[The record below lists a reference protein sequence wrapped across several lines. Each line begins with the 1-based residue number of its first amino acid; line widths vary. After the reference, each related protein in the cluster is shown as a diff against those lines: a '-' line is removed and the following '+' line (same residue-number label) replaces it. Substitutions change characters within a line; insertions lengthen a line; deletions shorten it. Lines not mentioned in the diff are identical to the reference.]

1 SIPSSLMASKLGDSL
16 NFSSRAKIA
25 IWLALVAVGVCGRLW
40 QPAYNVTPFAA
51 IGLAAGSLFGISLA
65 AASVPI
71 VALVIS
77 NMVLP
82 GYGSTIMTFV
92 VYVSLACPV
101 LFGSLVQRQGW
112 IAVLGGSLASS
123 LIFFI
128 TTNFATWALSE
139 LYPHTLSGL
148 TTCYIAAL
156 PFYRWMPVGD
166 AVWSISLFSTLVAVG
181 RIQQL
186 VQPVQ
191 AIPVTTGHQQTV
203 DRLTDEQRGRQ

>member
-1 SIPSSLMASKLGDSL
+1 MDSKLGDSL

-25 IWLALVAVGVCGRLW
+25 LWLALVAIGVCGRLW
-40 QPAYNVTPFAA
+40 QPTYNVTPFAA
-51 IGLAAGSLFGISLA
+51 IGLAAGSLFGISLTA
-65 AASVPI
+65 VAVPI

-77 NMVLP
+77 NMALP
-82 GYGSTIMTFV
+82 GYDSTVMALV
-92 VYVSLACPV
+92 VYVSFACPV
-101 LFGSLVQRQGW
+101 LFGSLVKRQGW
-112 IAVLGGSLASS
+112 VAVVGGSFASS
-123 LIFFI
+123 LIFFV
-128 TTNFATWALSE
+128 TTNFTTWALTQ
-139 LYPHTLSGL
+139 LYPHTLAGL

-166 AVWSISLFSTLVAVG
+166 VVWSIALFTALVAVG

-191 AIPVTTGHQQTV
+191 AIPVTTDHPQTV

>member
-1 SIPSSLMASKLGDSL
+1 MDSKLGDSL

-25 IWLALVAVGVCGRLW
+25 LWLALVAIGICGRLW
-40 QPAYNVTPFAA
+40 QPTYNVTPFAA
-51 IGLAAGSLFGISLA
+51 IGLAAGSLFGISLTA
-65 AASVPI
+65 VAVPI

-77 NMVLP
+77 NVALP
-82 GYGSTIMTFV
+82 GYGSITMALV
-92 VYVSLACPV
+92 VYVSFACPV
-101 LFGSLVQRQGW
+101 LFGSLVKRQGW
-112 IAVLGGSLASS
+112 VAVIGGSLASS
-123 LIFFI
+123 LIFFV
-128 TTNFATWALSE
+128 TTNFATWALTQ
-139 LYPHTLSGL
+139 LYPHTLAGL

-186 VQPVQ
+186 VQPIQ

-203 DRLTDEQRGRQ
+203 DRLTDEQSGRQ

>member
-1 SIPSSLMASKLGDSL
+1 MASKLGDSL

-101 LFGSLVQRQGW
+101 LFGGLVQRQGW

-166 AVWSISLFSTLVAVG
+166 VMWSISLFSTLVAIG

-186 VQPVQ
+186 VQPVR

>member
-1 SIPSSLMASKLGDSL
+1 MASKLGGSL

-25 IWLALVAVGVCGRLW
+25 LWLALVAVGICGRLW

-51 IGLAAGSLFGISLA
+51 IGLAAGSLFGISLTA
-65 AASVPI
+65 AAVPI

-77 NMVLP
+77 NMALP
-82 GYGSTIMTFV
+82 GYGSTVMALV
-92 VYVSLACPV
+92 VYVSLICPV

-112 IAVLGGSLASS
+112 VAVLGGSLASS
-123 LIFFI
+123 LIFFT
-128 TTNFATWALSE
+128 TTNFTTWALSE

-186 VQPVQ
+186 VQPIQ

>member
-1 SIPSSLMASKLGDSL
+1 MDSKLGDSL

-25 IWLALVAVGVCGRLW
+25 LWLALVAIGVCGRLW
-40 QPAYNVTPFAA
+40 QPTYNVTPFAA
-51 IGLAAGSLFGISLA
+51 IGLAAGSLFGISLTA
-65 AASVPI
+65 VAVPI

-77 NMVLP
+77 NMALP
-82 GYGSTIMTFV
+82 GYDSTVMALV
-92 VYVSLACPV
+92 VYVSFACPV
-101 LFGSLVQRQGW
+101 LFGGLVKRQGW
-112 IAVLGGSLASS
+112 VAVVGGSFASS
-123 LIFFI
+123 LIFFV
-128 TTNFATWALSE
+128 TTNFATWALTQ
-139 LYPHTLSGL
+139 LYPHTLAGL

-166 AVWSISLFSTLVAVG
+166 VVWSIALFTALVAVG

-191 AIPVTTGHQQTV
+191 AIPVTTDHPQTV

>member
-1 SIPSSLMASKLGDSL
+1 MASKLGDSL
-16 NFSSRAKIA
+16 KFSSRAKIA
-25 IWLALVAVGVCGRLW
+25 LWFALVAVGICGRLW

-65 AASVPI
+65 AATVPI

-77 NMVLP
+77 NMALP
-82 GYGSTIMTFV
+82 GYGSTVMAIV

-112 IAVLGGSLASS
+112 VAVLGGSLASS
-123 LIFFI
+123 LIFFT

>member
-1 SIPSSLMASKLGDSL
+1 MASKLGDSL
-16 NFSSRAKIA
+16 KFSSRAKIA
-25 IWLALVAVGVCGRLW
+25 LWLALVAVGICGRLW

-65 AASVPI
+65 AAAVPI

-82 GYGSTIMTFV
+82 GYGSTVMTLV
-92 VYVSLACPV
+92 IYASLACPI

-112 IAVLGGSLASS
+112 VAVLGGSLASS
-123 LIFFI
+123 LIFFT

-186 VQPVQ
+186 VQPVR

>member
-1 SIPSSLMASKLGDSL
+1 MASKLGDSL

-82 GYGSTIMTFV
+82 GYGSTIMTLV

-112 IAVLGGSLASS
+112 VAVIGGSLASS

>member
-1 SIPSSLMASKLGDSL
+1 MASKLGDSL
-16 NFSSRAKIA
+16 KFSSRAKIA
-25 IWLALVAVGVCGRLW
+25 LWFALVAVGICGRLW

-65 AASVPI
+65 AATVPI

-77 NMVLP
+77 NMALP
-82 GYGSTIMTFV
+82 GYGSTVMAIV

-112 IAVLGGSLASS
+112 VAVLGGSLASS
-123 LIFFI
+123 LIFFT

-203 DRLTDEQRGRQ
+203 DRLTDEQRG

>member
-1 SIPSSLMASKLGDSL
+1 MASKLGDSL

-82 GYGSTIMTFV
+82 GYGSTIMTLV

-112 IAVLGGSLASS
+112 VAVIGGSLASS

-148 TTCYIAAL
+148 TACYIAAL

-166 AVWSISLFSTLVAVG
+166 VVWSISLFSTLVAVG

-186 VQPVQ
+186 VQPVR

>member
-1 SIPSSLMASKLGDSL
+1 MASKLGDSL

-112 IAVLGGSLASS
+112 VAVLGGSLASS

-166 AVWSISLFSTLVAVG
+166 VMWSISLFSTLVAIG

-186 VQPVQ
+186 VQPVR

>member
-1 SIPSSLMASKLGDSL
+1 MASKLGDSL

-101 LFGSLVQRQGW
+101 LFGGLVQRQGW

>member
-1 SIPSSLMASKLGDSL
+1 MDSKLGVSL

-25 IWLALVAVGVCGRLW
+25 LWLALVAIGVCGRLW
-40 QPAYNVTPFAA
+40 QPTYNVTPFAA
-51 IGLAAGSLFGISLA
+51 IGLAAGSLFGISLTA
-65 AASVPI
+65 VAVPI

-77 NMVLP
+77 NVALP
-82 GYGSTIMTFV
+82 GYDSSAMALV
-92 VYVSLACPV
+92 VYVSFACPV
-101 LFGSLVQRQGW
+101 LFGSLVRRQGW
-112 IAVLGGSLASS
+112 VAVIGGSLASS
-123 LIFFI
+123 LIFFV
-128 TTNFATWALSE
+128 TTNFATWALTQ
-139 LYPHTLSGL
+139 LYPHTLAGL

-166 AVWSISLFSTLVAVG
+166 VVWSIGLFTVLVAVS

-191 AIPVTTGHQQTV
+191 AIPVTTDHPQTV

>member
-1 SIPSSLMASKLGDSL
+1 MDSKLGVSL

-25 IWLALVAVGVCGRLW
+25 LWLALVAIGVCGRLW
-40 QPAYNVTPFAA
+40 QPTYNVTPFAA
-51 IGLAAGSLFGISLA
+51 IGLAAGSLFGISLTA
-65 AASVPI
+65 VAVPI

-77 NMVLP
+77 NVALP
-82 GYGSTIMTFV
+82 GYDSTAMALV
-92 VYVSLACPV
+92 VYVSFACPV
-101 LFGSLVQRQGW
+101 LFGSLVKRQGW
-112 IAVLGGSLASS
+112 VAVIGGSLASS
-123 LIFFI
+123 LIFFA
-128 TTNFATWALSE
+128 TTNFATWALTQ
-139 LYPHTLSGL
+139 LYPHTLAGL

-166 AVWSISLFSTLVAVG
+166 VVWSIGLFTVLVAVS

-191 AIPVTTGHQQTV
+191 AIPVTTDHPQTV

>member
-1 SIPSSLMASKLGDSL
+1 MASKLGDSL

-25 IWLALVAVGVCGRLW
+25 LWFALVAVGICGRLW

-65 AASVPI
+65 AATVPI

-77 NMVLP
+77 NMALP
-82 GYGSTIMTFV
+82 GYGSTVMAIV

-112 IAVLGGSLASS
+112 VAVLGGSLASS
-123 LIFFI
+123 LIFFT

>member
-1 SIPSSLMASKLGDSL
+1 MASKLGDSL
-16 NFSSRAKIA
+16 KFSSRAKIA
-25 IWLALVAVGVCGRLW
+25 LWLALVAVGICGRLW

-51 IGLAAGSLFGISLA
+51 IGLAAGSLFGISLTA
-65 AASVPI
+65 AAVPI

-77 NMVLP
+77 NMALP
-82 GYGSTIMTFV
+82 GYGSTVMALV
-92 VYVSLACPV
+92 VYVSLICPV

-112 IAVLGGSLASS
+112 VAVLGGSLASS
-123 LIFFI
+123 LIFFT

-186 VQPVQ
+186 VQPIQ

>member
-1 SIPSSLMASKLGDSL
+1 MASKLGDSL
-16 NFSSRAKIA
+16 KFSSRAKIA
-25 IWLALVAVGVCGRLW
+25 LWFALVAVGICGRLW

-65 AASVPI
+65 AATVPI

-77 NMVLP
+77 NMALP
-82 GYGSTIMTFV
+82 GYGSTVMAIV

-112 IAVLGGSLASS
+112 VAVLGGSLASS
-123 LIFFI
+123 LIFFT

-156 PFYRWMPVGD
+156 PFYRLMPVGD

>member
-1 SIPSSLMASKLGDSL
+1 MDSKLGDSL

-25 IWLALVAVGVCGRLW
+25 LWLALVAIGVCGRLW
-40 QPAYNVTPFAA
+40 QPTYNVTPFAA
-51 IGLAAGSLFGISLA
+51 IGLAAGSLFGISLTA
-65 AASVPI
+65 VAVPI

-77 NMVLP
+77 NVALP
-82 GYGSTIMTFV
+82 GYDSSAMALV
-92 VYVSLACPV
+92 VYVSFACPV
-101 LFGSLVQRQGW
+101 LFGSLVRRQGW
-112 IAVLGGSLASS
+112 VAVIGGSLASS
-123 LIFFI
+123 LIFFV
-128 TTNFATWALSE
+128 TTNFATWALTQ
-139 LYPHTLSGL
+139 LYPHTLAGL

-166 AVWSISLFSTLVAVG
+166 VVWSIGLFTVLVAVS

-191 AIPVTTGHQQTV
+191 AIPVTTDHPQTV

>member
-1 SIPSSLMASKLGDSL
+1 MASKLGDSL
-16 NFSSRAKIA
+16 KFSSRAKIA
-25 IWLALVAVGVCGRLW
+25 LWLALVAVGICGRLW

-51 IGLAAGSLFGISLA
+51 IGLAAGSLFGISLTA
-65 AASVPI
+65 AAVPI

-77 NMVLP
+77 NMALP
-82 GYGSTIMTFV
+82 GYGSTVMALV
-92 VYVSLACPV
+92 VYVSLICPV

-112 IAVLGGSLASS
+112 VAVLGGSLASS
-123 LIFFI
+123 LIFFT
-128 TTNFATWALSE
+128 TTNFTTWALSE

-186 VQPVQ
+186 VQPIQ

>member
-1 SIPSSLMASKLGDSL
+1 MASKLGDSL
-16 NFSSRAKIA
+16 KFSSRAKIA
-25 IWLALVAVGVCGRLW
+25 LWLALVAVGICGRLW

-65 AASVPI
+65 AAAVPI

-77 NMVLP
+77 NMALP
-82 GYGSTIMTFV
+82 DYGSTVMALV
-92 VYVSLACPV
+92 VYVSLVCPV

-112 IAVLGGSLASS
+112 VAVLGGSLASS
-123 LIFFI
+123 LTFFI

-186 VQPVQ
+186 VQPIQ

>member
-1 SIPSSLMASKLGDSL
+1 MDSKLGNSL

-25 IWLALVAVGVCGRLW
+25 LWFALVAIGVCGRLW
-40 QPAYNVTPFAA
+40 QPTYNVTPFAA
-51 IGLAAGSLFGISLA
+51 IGLAAGSLFGISLTA
-65 AASVPI
+65 VAVPI

-77 NMVLP
+77 NVALP
-82 GYGSTIMTFV
+82 GYDSTVMALV
-92 VYVSLACPV
+92 VYVSFACPV
-101 LFGSLVQRQGW
+101 LFGSLVKRQGW
-112 IAVLGGSLASS
+112 VAVIGGSLASS
-123 LIFFI
+123 LIFFV
-128 TTNFATWALSE
+128 TTNFATWALTQ
-139 LYPHTLSGL
+139 LYPHTLAGL

-166 AVWSISLFSTLVAVG
+166 VVWSIGLFTVLVAVS

-191 AIPVTTGHQQTV
+191 AVPVTTDHPQAV

>member
-1 SIPSSLMASKLGDSL
+1 MASKLGDSL

-82 GYGSTIMTFV
+82 GYGSTIMTLV

-101 LFGSLVQRQGW
+101 LFGGLVQRQGW

-148 TTCYIAAL
+148 TACYIAAL

-186 VQPVQ
+186 VQPIQ

>member
-1 SIPSSLMASKLGDSL
+1 MASKLGDSL
-16 NFSSRAKIA
+16 KFSSRAKIA
-25 IWLALVAVGVCGRLW
+25 LWFALVAVGICGRLW

-65 AASVPI
+65 ATTVPI

-77 NMVLP
+77 NMALP
-82 GYGSTIMTFV
+82 GYGSTVMAIV

-112 IAVLGGSLASS
+112 VAVLGGSLASS
-123 LIFFI
+123 LIFFT

>member
-1 SIPSSLMASKLGDSL
+1 MDSKLGDSL

-25 IWLALVAVGVCGRLW
+25 LWFALVAIGVCGRLW
-40 QPAYNVTPFAA
+40 QPTYNVTPFAA
-51 IGLAAGSLFGISLA
+51 IGLAAGSLFGISLTA
-65 AASVPI
+65 VAVPI

-77 NMVLP
+77 NVALP
-82 GYGSTIMTFV
+82 GYDSSAMALV
-92 VYVSLACPV
+92 VYVSFACPV
-101 LFGSLVQRQGW
+101 LFGSLVKRQGW
-112 IAVLGGSLASS
+112 VAVIGGSLASS
-123 LIFFI
+123 LIFFV
-128 TTNFATWALSE
+128 TTNFATWALTQ
-139 LYPHTLSGL
+139 LYPHTLAGL

-166 AVWSISLFSTLVAVG
+166 VVWSIGLFTVLVAVS

-191 AIPVTTGHQQTV
+191 AVPVTTDHPQTV

>member
-1 SIPSSLMASKLGDSL
+1 MASKLGDSL

-25 IWLALVAVGVCGRLW
+25 LWLALVAVGICGRLW

-65 AASVPI
+65 AAAVPI

-77 NMVLP
+77 NMALP
-82 GYGSTIMTFV
+82 DYGSTVMALV
-92 VYVSLACPV
+92 VYVSLVCPV

-112 IAVLGGSLASS
+112 VAVLGGSLASS
-123 LIFFI
+123 LTFFI

-186 VQPVQ
+186 VQPIQ

>member
-1 SIPSSLMASKLGDSL
+1 MASKLGDSL
-16 NFSSRAKIA
+16 KFSSRAKIA
-25 IWLALVAVGVCGRLW
+25 LWFALVAVGICGRLW

-65 AASVPI
+65 AATVPI

-77 NMVLP
+77 NMALP
-82 GYGSTIMTFV
+82 GYGSTVMAIV

-112 IAVLGGSLASS
+112 VAVLGGSLASS
-123 LIFFI
+123 LIFFT

-181 RIQQL
+181 RIKQL

>member
-1 SIPSSLMASKLGDSL
+1 MASKLGGSL

-25 IWLALVAVGVCGRLW
+25 LWLALVAVGGCGRLW
-40 QPAYNVTPFAA
+40 QPAYNVTPLAA

-65 AASVPI
+65 AAAVPI

-82 GYGSTIMTFV
+82 GYGSTIMTLV
-92 VYVSLACPV
+92 VYGSFACPV
-101 LFGSLVQRQGW
+101 LFGSLVKRQGW
-112 IAVLGGSLASS
+112 IAVVGGSLASS

-128 TTNFATWALSE
+128 TSNFATWALSE
-139 LYPHTLSGL
+139 LYPHTLAGL
-148 TTCYIAAL
+148 TTCYVAAL

-166 AVWSISLFSTLVAVG
+166 VVWSISLFAVLVAVG

-191 AIPVTTGHQQTV
+191 AIPVTTGHSQTV
-203 DRLTDEQRGRQ
+203 DRLTEEQRGPQ

>member
-1 SIPSSLMASKLGDSL
+1 MASKLGDSL

-25 IWLALVAVGVCGRLW
+25 LWLALVAVGVCGRLW
-40 QPAYNVTPFAA
+40 HPAYNVTPLAA

-65 AASVPI
+65 AAAVPI

-82 GYGSTIMTFV
+82 GYGSTIMALV
-92 VYVSLACPV
+92 VYGSYACPV
-101 LFGSLVQRQGW
+101 LFGSLVKRQGW
-112 IAVLGGSLASS
+112 IAVVGGSLASS

-128 TTNFATWALSE
+128 TSNFATWALSE
-139 LYPHTLSGL
+139 LYPHTLAGL
-148 TTCYIAAL
+148 TTCYVAAL

-166 AVWSISLFSTLVAVG
+166 VVWSISLFAVLVAVG

-191 AIPVTTGHQQTV
+191 AIPVTTGHSQTV
-203 DRLTDEQRGRQ
+203 DRLTEEQRGPQ

>member
-1 SIPSSLMASKLGDSL
+1 MDSKLGDSL

-25 IWLALVAVGVCGRLW
+25 LWFALIAIGVCGRLW
-40 QPAYNVTPFAA
+40 QPTYNVTPFAA
-51 IGLAAGSLFGISLA
+51 IGLAAGSLFGISLTA
-65 AASVPI
+65 VAVPI

-77 NMVLP
+77 NVALP
-82 GYGSTIMTFV
+82 GYDSSAMALV
-92 VYVSLACPV
+92 VYVSFACPV
-101 LFGSLVQRQGW
+101 LFGSLVRRQGW
-112 IAVLGGSLASS
+112 VAVIGGSLASS
-123 LIFFI
+123 LIFFV
-128 TTNFATWALSE
+128 TTNFATWALTQ
-139 LYPHTLSGL
+139 LYPHTLAGL

-166 AVWSISLFSTLVAVG
+166 VVWSIGLFTVLVAVS

-191 AIPVTTGHQQTV
+191 AIPVTTDHPQTV

>member
-1 SIPSSLMASKLGDSL
+1 MDSKLGVSL

-25 IWLALVAVGVCGRLW
+25 LWLALVAIGVCGRLW
-40 QPAYNVTPFAA
+40 QPTYNVTPFAA
-51 IGLAAGSLFGISLA
+51 IGLAAGSLFGISLTA
-65 AASVPI
+65 VAVPI

-77 NMVLP
+77 NVALP
-82 GYGSTIMTFV
+82 GYDSTAMALV
-92 VYVSLACPV
+92 VYVSFACPV
-101 LFGSLVQRQGW
+101 LFGSLVRRQGW
-112 IAVLGGSLASS
+112 VAVIGGSLASS
-123 LIFFI
+123 LIFFA
-128 TTNFATWALSE
+128 TTNFATWALTQ
-139 LYPHTLSGL
+139 LYPHTLAGL

-166 AVWSISLFSTLVAVG
+166 VVWSIGLFTVLVAVS

-191 AIPVTTGHQQTV
+191 AIPVTNDHPQTV

>member
-1 SIPSSLMASKLGDSL
+1 MASKLGDSL
-16 NFSSRAKIA
+16 KFSSRAKIA
-25 IWLALVAVGVCGRLW
+25 LWLALVAVGICGRLW

-65 AASVPI
+65 AAAVPI

-82 GYGSTIMTFV
+82 GYGSTVMTLV
-92 VYVSLACPV
+92 IYASLACPI

-112 IAVLGGSLASS
+112 VAVLGGSLASS
-123 LIFFI
+123 LIFFT

-166 AVWSISLFSTLVAVG
+166 AVWSISLFSSLVAVG
-181 RIQQL
+181 RTQQL

-191 AIPVTTGHQQTV
+191 AIPVTTVHQQTV